1 MYRYAAGFVER
12 DRQNVEINIM
22 KDYKALVIKN
32 EQIAENIYAITFDL
46 GEEAKVRCGQFGNI
60 SVGGTHLLRRP
71 IAVCKAEGKEVTFC
85 YQVKG
90 EGTQILKTVGAGTC
104 LNVLMPL
111 GNGFFIEENEQKV
124 ALVGGGVGVFPLIS
138 VLREYQGKKEISA
151 YIGYRNQGAVCG
163 VEEFEKANKFVAV
176 TDDGSYGEKMNAVQA
191 FESDL
196 QKGNR
201 PDVVLACGPTPMLR
215 ALKTVVEKAGLT
227 CYVSLEERMGCG
239 IGACVVCVCDLTNG
253 KKARVCKDGPVFD
266 VKDVCL

>member
-1 MYRYAAGFVER
+1 
-12 DRQNVEINIM
+12 M
-22 KDYKALVIKN
+22 KDYSAIIIRN
-32 EQIAENIYAITFDL
+32 EKVAENIYEVTFDI
-46 GEEAKVRCGQFGNI
+46 GEEASIRAGQFGDI

-71 IAVCKAEGKEVTFC
+71 IAICKTEGSLVTFC

-90 EGTQILKTVGAGTC
+90 EGTQKLKTMGAGTR

-111 GNGFFIEENEQKV
+111 GNGFFVEEEERKI

-138 VLREYQGKKEISA
+138 VLQQYHGDKIISA
-151 YIGYRNQGAVCG
+151 YIGYRNKDAVCG
-163 VEEFEKANKFVAV
+163 VEDFKKATRFVGV

-191 FESDL
+191 FEADL

-215 ALKTVVEKAGLT
+215 ALKAVAERENLP

-239 IGACVVCVCDLTNG
+239 IGACLVCVCDLTNG
-253 KKARVCKDGPVFD
+253 QHARVCKDGPVFNA
-266 VKDVCL
+266 KDVVL